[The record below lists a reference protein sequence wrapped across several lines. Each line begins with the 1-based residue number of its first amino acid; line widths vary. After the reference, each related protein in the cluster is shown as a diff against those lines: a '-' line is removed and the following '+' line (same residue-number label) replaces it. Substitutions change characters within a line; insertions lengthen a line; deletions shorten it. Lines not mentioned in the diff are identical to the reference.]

1 MEANVLSELGRT
13 LEVLE
18 SIWNNGTIRQNGLPG
33 DATEKVRLQRLLAAM
48 VEAQTLILTMA
59 AEKRP
64 PQPQY
69 RGVVFDGLQN
79 LQKKLETIQ
88 ELVRRVADGD
98 FSRRLDSNGEFGS
111 AFNEMIK
118 NMEDNRHRLRRH
130 DAELFEINSRLQ
142 SEVEVRMKAQEELE
156 LANST
161 LQSQILEIQCLQA
174 KLREQAIRDSLTSL
188 FNRRYLEET
197 LERELA
203 VAARSL
209 SSLTIILLDLDHF
222 KDFNDQYG
230 HAAGDT
236 VLRILSSLLRGNTRS
251 SDVACRYGGEEF
263 IVVLPNVRD
272 RSCSGTGRVS
282 EDDLRAVRDHVW
294 GEDPEGHPLGRN
306 LHFSH
311 ARLDGRR
318 AHPGGG
324 YGPLPGERERPQ
336 PGRSRPSPA
345 TGANPTL
352 S

>member
-1 MEANVLSELGRT
+1 MEANAQSELDRT

-18 SIWNNGTIRQNGLPG
+18 SIWNDGTIRLNGLPG
-33 DATEKVRLQRLLAAM
+33 DASEKARLQRLLAAI
-48 VEAQTLILTMA
+48 VEAQTLILTLA

-64 PQPQY
+64 PQPQS
-69 RGVVFDGLQN
+69 RGIVFDGLRN

-88 ELVRRVADGD
+88 ELVRRIADGD

-111 AFNEMIK
+111 AFNEMLRS
-118 NMEDNRHRLRRH
+118 MEDNRHRLRRH
-130 DAELFEINSRLQ
+130 EAELFEINSRLQ
-142 SEVEVRMKAQEELE
+142 AEVEVRMKAQEELE

-203 VAARSL
+203 VASRSL

-230 HAAGDT
+230 HAAGDA

-263 IVVLPNVRD
+263 IVVLPNVGIELARE
-272 RSCSGTGRVS
+272 RAEFLRMIFEQSEITYGGRILKATVS
-282 EDDLRAVRDHVW
+282 AGISAFPTHGSTADELIRAADTALYRAK
-294 GEDPEGHPLGRN
+294 GSGRN
-306 LHFSH
+306 QVVL
-311 ARLDGRR
+311 A
-318 AHPGGG
+318 A
-324 YGPLPGERERPQ
+324 
-336 PGRSRPSPA
+336 
-345 TGANPTL
+345 
-352 S
+352 